1 MIIAIASGKGGT
13 GKTLV
18 STNLFQV
25 SLDDRV
31 DVVLVDCD
39 AEEPNDAVF
48 LPGEPK
54 GMQTVTQQMP
64 VIDKAVCTYC
74 GRCHDWCSYN
84 AIFFLREPRRID
96 VLEDLCHDCGACLAA
111 CKVGAITE
119 KTVPI
124 GTLSTRYINKRPAL
138 IEGRTLVGTASPVK
152 IIKQAISEAG
162 KHDLVILDAP
172 PGISCPFIATVE
184 PADYVVLV
192 TEPTPFG
199 LNDLALSIETL
210 EQMGKPYGVVVNRA
224 GLGDEALYRWLVDK
238 GVLQL
243 ADIPFD
249 RAIASVY
256 AEGKLVVK
264 VLPAYKPVFQTLL
277 DRIRAQAH
285 PSTIA

>member
-13 GKTLV
+13 GKTFV
-18 STNLFQV
+18 ATNLFQT
-25 SLDDRV
+25 SMDSYV

-48 LPGEPK
+48 LPGEPA
-54 GMQTVTQQMP
+54 GLQTVTQQMP
-64 VIDKAVCTYC
+64 VMDNAVCTYC

-84 AIFFLREPRRID
+84 AIFFVKEVHRIE

-111 CKVGAITE
+111 CKFGAITE

-124 GTLSTRYINKRPAL
+124 GTLSTRSINKRYTL

-152 IIKQAISEAG
+152 IIKQAIRDAG
-162 KHDLVILDAP
+162 EHDLVLLDAP

-184 PADYVVLV
+184 SADYVVLV

-199 LNDLALSIETL
+199 LNDLKLSVETL
-210 EQMGKPYGVVVNRA
+210 EELGKPYGVVVNRA
-224 GLGDEALYRWLVDK
+224 GIGDDALSRWMADK
-238 GVLQL
+238 GVCHL

-249 RAIASVY
+249 KSIASVY
-256 AEGKLVVK
+256 AEGKLAVK
-264 VLPAYKPVFQTLL
+264 ALSAYKIVFQTLL
-277 DRIRAQAH
+277 DRIRVQAH
-285 PSTIA
+285 TSVIV

>member
-1 MIIAIASGKGGT
+1 MIGAPITRS
-13 GKTLV
+13 
-18 STNLFQV
+18 
-25 SLDDRV
+25 
-31 DVVLVDCD
+31 
-39 AEEPNDAVF
+39 F
-48 LPGEPK
+48 LK
-54 GMQTVTQQMP
+54 
-64 VIDKAVCTYC
+64 
-74 GRCHDWCSYN
+74 
-84 AIFFLREPRRID
+84 EPRRID

-111 CKVGAITE
+111 CKFGAITE

-124 GTLSTRYINKRPAL
+124 GTLSTRHIHKRPAL

-224 GLGDEALYRWLVDK
+224 GLGDEALYRWMADK
-238 GVLQL
+238 GVPHL

-264 VLPAYKPVFQTLL
+264 VLPAYKSVFQTLL

-285 PSTIA
+285 PSAIV